1 MFGIFSPILSGSH
14 YYTFSCTGLKRV
26 KNKTF
31 ASREEAKQ
39 YMYEICGKNGL
50 QVKDIWE
57 DHHEVTYLC
66 TDGVRFFIHRA

>member
-1 MFGIFSPILSGSH
+1 MFGIFSPIFSGSH

-31 ASREEAKQ
+31 AKQ

-50 QVKDIWE
+50 QIKEIWE
-57 DHHEVTYLC
+57 DHHEITYSC
-66 TDGVRFFIHRA
+66 TDGVKFFIHRA